1 MNHYERLEV
10 SPTASAS
17 VIRAAYKSLMQRH
30 HPDKVDASAA
40 ANEYAMALAQAYRV
54 LSNEED
60 RAAYDV
66 SLRRQQ
72 PSRVA
77 EPSGL
82 PAQPAAPRHRARP
95 AAAWR
100 GPGYAWALVTVIAVS
115 GLTLHWLGDR
125 RGTASTG
132 AAPRPAATRTPAP
145 MVRTQR
151 IHLLTPGLK
160 VQLPA
165 SGAADERALRLTIP
179 ALIVEIRAAD
189 RDPFPRSIE
198 SRMSEIVERLSRQ
211 LRSVSAVELRIAGS
225 DYLSDFLKQALI
237 DVLGSPEFLAN
248 EPQGADAAASHEI
261 VRVTLPE
268 SFILD

>member
-54 LSNEED
+54 LSDEEE

-72 PSRVA
+72 ASRVA
-77 EPSGL
+77 GPSGL

-95 AAAWR
+95 ASAWR
-100 GPGYAWALVTVIAVS
+100 SPGYTWALVAVIAVS

-125 RGTASTG
+125 RGTASGG

-151 IHLLTPGLK
+151 IHLLTPDLK

-165 SGAADERALRLTIP
+165 SGAADEGALRLTIP

-189 RDPFPRSIE
+189 HDPFPRSIE

-237 DVLGSPEFLAN
+237 DILSSPEFPAN